1 MMDKSLGKRIRALR
15 ELRKL
20 SQEKVA
26 EKCGVETSSVSRW
39 ETGGLSPNSK
49 HLTQLAKA
57 LEVNKSDFFIAPESP
72 VPENV
77 LLAEIL
83 KVAHDL
89 SPQEQSLLLD
99 IAYGLRNLIFPSR
112 LYHIFSFFKEFCLNS
127 RNLCIKL

>member
-39 ETGGLSPNSK
+39 ETGGSSPNSK

-57 LEVNKSDFFIAPESP
+57 LEVNKSDFS
-72 VPENV
+72 
-77 LLAEIL
+77 
-83 KVAHDL
+83 
-89 SPQEQSLLLD
+89 
-99 IAYGLRNLIFPSR
+99 
-112 LYHIFSFFKEFCLNS
+112 
-127 RNLCIKL
+127 

>member
-1 MMDKSLGKRIRALR
+1 MSENPLCSCAFRVLLMAGI
-15 ELRKL
+15 
-20 SQEKVA
+20 VFI
-26 EKCGVETSSVSRW
+26 
-39 ETGGLSPNSK
+39 GLSPNSK

-99 IAYGLRNLIFPSR
+99 IAYLMD
-112 LYHIFSFFKEFCLNS
+112 
-127 RNLCIKL
+127 

>member
-89 SPQEQSLLLD
+89 SAARAKPFARYSLW
-99 IAYGLRNLIFPSR
+99 
-112 LYHIFSFFKEFCLNS
+112 
-127 RNLCIKL
+127 IKKT

>member
-1 MMDKSLGKRIRALR
+1 M
-15 ELRKL
+15 
-20 SQEKVA
+20 
-26 EKCGVETSSVSRW
+26 
-39 ETGGLSPNSK
+39 SPNSK

-57 LEVNKSDFFIAPESP
+57 LEVNKSDFFIAPEFP

-99 IAYGLRNLIFPSR
+99 IAYGLRKLNLS
-112 LYHIFSFFKEFCLNS
+112 K
-127 RNLCIKL
+127 

>member
-39 ETGGLSPNSK
+39 ETGGLSPSEK
-49 HLTQLAKA
+49 QLAKA
-57 LEVNKSDFFIAPESP
+57 LEVNKSDFFTAPESP

-99 IAYGLRNLIFPSR
+99 IAYGLRKLNLS
-112 LYHIFSFFKEFCLNS
+112 K
-127 RNLCIKL
+127 

>member
-26 EKCGVETSSVSRW
+26 VETSPVSRW

-99 IAYGLRNLIFPSR
+99 IAYGLRKLNLS
-112 LYHIFSFFKEFCLNS
+112 K
-127 RNLCIKL
+127 

>member
-89 SPQEQSLLLD
+89 SPQR
-99 IAYGLRNLIFPSR
+99 IACIDFKKYLRIGDQRGGWLSIDFGP
-112 LYHIFSFFKEFCLNS
+112 LFFEG
-127 RNLCIKL
+127 

>member
-1 MMDKSLGKRIRALR
+1 MDKSLGKRIRELR

-39 ETGGLSPNSK
+39 ETGGLPPSNK
-49 HLTQLAKA
+49 HLTQLAKV
-57 LEVNKSDFFIAPESP
+57 LEVNKSDFFTAPESP

-83 KVAHDL
+83 KVAQDL
-89 SPQEQSLLLD
+89 SPQEQSFLLD
-99 IAYGLRNLIFPSR
+99 IAYGLKKLNLS
-112 LYHIFSFFKEFCLNS
+112 K
-127 RNLCIKL
+127 

>member
-1 MMDKSLGKRIRALR
+1 MMDKSLGKRSRALR

-99 IAYGLRNLIFPSR
+99 IAYGLRKLNLS
-112 LYHIFSFFKEFCLNS
+112 K
-127 RNLCIKL
+127 

>member
-39 ETGGLSPNSK
+39 ENSK

-72 VPENV
+72 VQENV

-99 IAYGLRNLIFPSR
+99 IAYGLRKLNLS
-112 LYHIFSFFKEFCLNS
+112 K
-127 RNLCIKL
+127 

>member
-39 ETGGLSPNSK
+39 ETG
-49 HLTQLAKA
+49 
-57 LEVNKSDFFIAPESP
+57 
-72 VPENV
+72 
-77 LLAEIL
+77 
-83 KVAHDL
+83 
-89 SPQEQSLLLD
+89 
-99 IAYGLRNLIFPSR
+99 R